1 MSKIKKIK
9 HLKKE
14 LALLKKKLYTNHED
28 KLVLANVLSK
38 VNDELEESLHQE
50 KRFIASVSHELRTPM
65 TSIIGY
71 GELLEDTLLN
81 SKQKRYVQSIKQ
93 SSTYLLSLINDLLD
107 VAKFKDKRVE
117 LTSTVTDITDII
129 SECAILI
136 ESKVAENVN
145 LHVQLPTFDYKIKAD
160 EKRLKQ
166 IILNLLSNA
175 AKFTKI
181 GHINLYVDEIIE
193 YQDNRLEL
201 TIHVEDTGGGIPNE
215 VKNTLFEPFSS
226 TDKTQGTGLGLFIS
240 QELAFLM
247 DGSIIVS
254 SQEKKGSQFVLTVM
268 AEKSV
273 PKEIGRGLIGTNIL
287 MCSSSDTFIDAVTKE
302 FGRMSM
308 QSFEHYDVQ
317 NRGVEYFVS
326 HLLPKA
332 KAYNIVILDI
342 DILKEDAIPL
352 AKMFLMLNPSIKLVA
367 YLTEDYGE
375 VEEVFHLSIYKPL
388 GHQSFIRKIERSY
401 SKRKVKTLKYDY
413 TNLKILLVEDVE
425 INRIYEVEMLKNFFG
440 ITCDTA
446 EDGLAALNKAK
457 EYHYDLI
464 LMDMRM
470 PVMDGLEATRKIR
483 EFNSTVP
490 IVCMSANVYKE
501 DKIAAE
507 EAGMNDFIEKPLER
521 KDIENT
527 LVKLLNYEFEE
538 ELDGKRSYSKRAQDF
553 LRENFDEIMV
563 KRLYTAALESIDS
576 GLNDID
582 THSKENALSPLRD
595 DFHKIKGVLL
605 NLGLK
610 EIATEAAVLQ
620 KHAEKEDIMALREL
634 QVNFISTLNEFLE
647 EGLE

>member
-1 MSKIKKIK
+1 MSKTKEIKK
-9 HLKKE
+9 LKKE
-14 LALLKKKLYTNHED
+14 LALLTKKLHTSHED
-28 KLVLANVLSK
+28 KLILANVLSK

-81 SKQKRYVQSIKQ
+81 SKQKRYIQSIKQ

-136 ESKVAENVN
+136 ESKIADNVN
-145 LHVQLPTFDYKIKAD
+145 LHVQLPTYDYKIKAD

-175 AKFTKI
+175 AKFTKS

-193 YQDNRLEL
+193 SKNNQLEL
-201 TIHVEDTGGGIPNE
+201 TIHVEDTGGGIPSE
-215 VKNTLFEPFSS
+215 VQSTLFEPFSS

-240 QELAFLM
+240 QELALLM
-247 DGSIIVS
+247 DGNIIVS
-254 SQEKKGSQFVLTVM
+254 SKEKEGSQFILTIM

-287 MCSSSDTFIDAVTKE
+287 MCSSSNAFVDEVSKE

-308 QSFEHYDVQ
+308 QNFEHYDVE
-317 NRGVEYFVS
+317 NRGVEYLVS
-326 HLLPKA
+326 NNLPKA
-332 KAYNIVILDI
+332 REYNIVILDI
-342 DILKEDAIPL
+342 DILRKDAIPL
-352 AKMFLMLNPSIKLVA
+352 AKMFLMLNPNIKLVA
-367 YLTEDYGE
+367 YLTEDY
-375 VEEVFHLSIYKPL
+375 VDIEEVFHLSIYKPL

-401 SKRKVKTLKYDY
+401 SKRKVKTVKYDY

-440 ITCDTA
+440 ISCDTA
-446 EDGLAALNKAK
+446 EDGLVAVRKAK
-457 EYHYDLI
+457 KNNYDLI

-483 EFNSTVP
+483 EFNSIVP

-501 DKIAAE
+501 DKMAAE
-507 EAGMNDFIEKPLER
+507 ESGMNDFIEKPLER
-521 KDIENT
+521 KDIETT
-527 LVKLLNYEFEE
+527 LVKLLDYEFAELIEE
-538 ELDGKRSYSKRAQDF
+538 QINYGLIAQNF
-553 LRENFDEIMV
+553 LRENFDEVTV
-563 KRLYTAALESIDS
+563 KMLYKAALESIDI
-576 GLNDID
+576 GLTNIEI
-582 THSKENALSPLRD
+582 HSKEDDLAPLRD
-595 DFHKIKGVLL
+595 DFHKLKGVLL

-610 EIATEAAVLQ
+610 EVATQAEILQ
-620 KHAEKEDIMALREL
+620 RYAEKEDITALREL
-634 QVNFISTLNEFLE
+634 QNSFIGTLNSFID
-647 EGLE
+647 GA